1 MISLINP
8 TNFNK
13 LSEKII
19 LFIGLFS
26 LVLFIVG
33 IYWGLVIAPIDYQQ
47 GEMVRIMYIHVPSAW
62 MALLIYSFIAL
73 MSMTTIIFRNP
84 ITAIAAKSAAP
95 IGLIFTLN
103 VLLTGAIWGR
113 PMWGVWW
120 VWDARLTSVMFL
132 FFIYIG
138 YILLLRT
145 QNTTM
150 KSEKIAAIYAII
162 GFINIPII
170 KFSVDWW
177 NTLHQPASILKID
190 GPSIHSSM
198 LYPLIIM
205 FFAFSIL
212 FLYLLLLS
220 MRIELIKNKIR
231 AINQRRINDIN
242 N

>member
-177 NTLHQPASILKID
+177 NTLHQPASIKLTGTSTIHTSMLMPLLLMFFVMLLYCALIFLMKYKTEIIRMKKKNLKI
-190 GPSIHSSM
+190 
-198 LYPLIIM
+198 L
-205 FFAFSIL
+205 
-212 FLYLLLLS
+212 
-220 MRIELIKNKIR
+220 
-231 AINQRRINDIN
+231 
-242 N
+242 